1 MMDLKLAWR
10 AWKTRYRDQVFELRA
25 IRHALRSGGV
35 AIDVGANKGSYLY
48 SMARWAGASPVV
60 AFEPQGTL
68 AQYLLGAC
76 QRSGMKNVTVENLAL
91 SNQQGELKLFVPGD
105 SHSPGASLEAGIADK
120 TACHTETVTV
130 TTLDSYAAGKIQGPV
145 RVIKIDVEGHELAVL
160 QGAFDLIRRDK
171 PLLVIECE
179 GRHLPAGQTV
189 QDFIALV
196 ESLGYSA
203 TLAMPGI
210 GELPAAGFRDE
221 LHQKQS
227 GERFW
232 DAKDYYNN
240 FIFRPIV
247 STGAAP

>member
-1 MMDLKLAWR
+1 MMDIKLAWR

-25 IRHALRSGGV
+25 IREALRHGGV
-35 AIDVGANKGSYLY
+35 ALDVGANKGSYLY

-60 AFEPQGTL
+60 AFEPQSRL
-68 AQYLLGAC
+68 ATYLTQAC
-76 QRSGMKNVTVENLAL
+76 RRAGLRNVTIENLAL

-105 SHSPGASLEAGIADK
+105 SHSPGASLEASIADK
-120 TACHTETVTV
+120 TDCHTETVTV
-130 TTLDSYAAGKIQGPV
+130 TTLDAYAAEKLHAPV

-160 QGAFDLIRRDK
+160 QGALALIRRDK

-179 GRHLPAGQTV
+179 GRHLPAGKTV
-189 QDFIALV
+189 HDFITLV
-196 ESLGYSA
+196 SSLGYSA

-210 GELPAAGFRDE
+210 GELPAAEFRE
-221 LHQKQS
+221 ALHQKQA

-240 FIFRPIV
+240 FIFRPI
-247 STGAAP
+247 AEPA